1 MTAADLARAR
11 ALLDEG
17 DLDAFFRLADAL
29 AEAPGQGAH
38 GNNEQSALAA
48 LLREAGE
55 ADPEA
60 LSVFLAANAFRLPRE
75 TIAEAGRALP
85 EAG

>member
-1 MTAADLARAR
+1 MSRPVTAAETLRAARAALGEGR
-11 ALLDEG
+11 ADEV
-17 DLDAFFRLADAL
+17 FRHADAL
-29 AEAPGQGAH
+29 ADDPAAEVQAP
-38 GNNEQSALAA
+38 LAA

-60 LSVFLAANAFRLPRE
+60 LSVFLAANAFRLPRA
-75 TIAEAGRALP
+75 TIAEAARALP